1 MGDCRMRGGGNRR
14 CRIQEDHPLETKLVR
29 TGKQYSINTIILP
42 MHIRAILQRDIIK
55 HSTPHTHTLRIFNTR
70 TNPYR
75 YIVFPQDTQSILTGS
90 RNTWFR
96 ANDRCLRG
104 IIGVTDVVIRVRER
118 RRMTVGRILPPLDS
132 TFREDQR
139 RILLLFRISREDQ
152 AGITDG
158 WGR

>member
-55 HSTPHTHTLRIFNTR
+55 HSTPHTHTLHISNIRI
-70 TNPYR
+70 NPYR
-75 YIVFPQDTQSILTGS
+75 YIAFPQDTPSNRIRS
-90 RNTWFR
+90 RSTWFR
-96 ANDRCLRG
+96 VNDRLRG
-104 IIGVTDVVIRVRER
+104 VIGETEVGILVREHH
-118 RRMTVGRILPPLDS
+118 RMTVGRILLPLDS

-139 RILLLFRISREDQ
+139 CILLL
-152 AGITDG
+152 
-158 WGR
+158 